1 VDYYQRQIIAWLAI
15 LVGAFFLAKSVARRR
30 EKGQMRD
37 LLGLPTDK
45 VKRFRNF
52 FVQRLERIVGFVFIL
67 VGVGI
72 HLYVV
77 VRSAQKGGGGTNDP
91 REAFGEISTYLAIAS
106 ITMLLITAAMHWI
119 CSYFARRIFLDIL
132 GYYMVRQGYN
142 LEDDPRLMTQI
153 GEMLG
158 LERSPEDSVESY
170 RERLEKGLRL
180 DTVRARLLARGKLDE
195 LEDQGHRVHGHD
207 EHPDE
212 HPEDPADDPLDDG
225 RDGSRVTV

>member
-1 VDYYQRQIIAWLAI
+1 MDYYQRQIIAWLAI

-77 VRSAQKGGGGTNDP
+77 VRGAQKEHGGNDP
-91 REAFGEISTYLAIAS
+91 REALGEISTYLAIAS
-106 ITMLLITAAMHWI
+106 VVMLCITAAMHWI

-132 GYYMVRQGYN
+132 GYYMVRQGYQ
-142 LEDDPRLMTQI
+142 LKDDPVLMTQI

-158 LERSPEDSVESY
+158 LERTPDDTIESY
-170 RERLEKGLRL
+170 HKRLESGLRI
-180 DTVRARLLARGKLDE
+180 DDIRARLLARGKLGE
-195 LEDQGHRVHGHD
+195 LDDPGHRLVGD
-207 EHPDE
+207 DHPGDDR
-212 HPEDPADDPLDDG
+212 EDGPGA
-225 RDGSRVTV
+225 V

>member
-1 VDYYQRQIIAWLAI
+1 MDYHERQIIAWLAI

-77 VRSAQKGGGGTNDP
+77 IRSAQKVRGGNNPG
-91 REAFGEISTYLAIAS
+91 EALGEISTYLAIAIVFMLI
-106 ITMLLITAAMHWI
+106 ITVVMHWI

-142 LEDDPRLMTQI
+142 LEDDPRLMKQI

-158 LERSPEDSVESY
+158 LERSSDDSVESY
-170 RERLEKGLRL
+170 RERLERGLKL
-180 DTVRARLLARGKLDE
+180 DETRAKLLARGKLAGI
-195 LEDQGHRVHGHD
+195 EDPGHRVVAD
-207 EHPDE
+207 SV
-212 HPEDPADDPLDDG
+212 EDD
-225 RDGSRVTV
+225 S

>member
-1 VDYYQRQIIAWLAI
+1 MDYYQRQIIAWLAI

-77 VRSAQKGGGGTNDP
+77 VRSAQKGGGANDP

-142 LEDDPRLMTQI
+142 LEDDPRLMKQI

-170 RERLEKGLRL
+170 RERLERGLRL
-180 DTVRARLLARGKLDE
+180 DTVRARLLARGKLGE
-195 LEDQGHRVHGHD
+195 LEDAGHRVHG

-212 HPEDPADDPLDDG
+212 HPDDHADEG
-225 RDGSRVTV
+225 SDGSQVAV

>member
-1 VDYYQRQIIAWLAI
+1 MDYYQRQIIGWLAI

-30 EKGQMRD
+30 DKGQMRE

-67 VGVGI
+67 VGIGL

-77 VRSAQKGGGGTNDP
+77 VREAQKQHGGNDP
-91 REAFGEISTYLAIAS
+91 QQALGEISTYLAVAI
-106 ITMLLITAAMHWI
+106 IVMLFITAAMHWI

-132 GYYMVRQGYN
+132 GYYMVRQGYR
-142 LEDDPRLMTQI
+142 LEDDTHLMQRI

-158 LERSPEDSVESY
+158 LERGEDDTVESY
-170 RERLEKGLRL
+170 SARLRAGLKL
-180 DTVRARLLARGKLDE
+180 DGIRARLLARGKLAE
-195 LEDQGHRVHGHD
+195 LESSAL
-207 EHPDE
+207 EHP
-212 HPEDPADDPLDDG
+212 PE
-225 RDGSRVTV
+225 RD

>member
-1 VDYYQRQIIAWLAI
+1 MDYYQRQIIAWLAI

-30 EKGQMRD
+30 EKGHMQD

-67 VGVGI
+67 IGVGI

-77 VRSAQKGGGGTNDP
+77 VRSAQKDGGGNDP
-91 REAFGEISTYLAIAS
+91 REALGEISTYLAIA
-106 ITMLLITAAMHWI
+106 IVFMLAITAAMHWI

-158 LERSPEDSVESY
+158 LKRSPEDSVESY
-170 RERLEKGLRL
+170 RERLEIGLKL
-180 DTVRARLLARGKLDE
+180 DETRARLLARGKLD
-195 LEDQGHRVHGHD
+195 LKDDPGHRFVPDPAEDDGPGHD
-207 EHPDE
+207 
-212 HPEDPADDPLDDG
+212 
-225 RDGSRVTV
+225 